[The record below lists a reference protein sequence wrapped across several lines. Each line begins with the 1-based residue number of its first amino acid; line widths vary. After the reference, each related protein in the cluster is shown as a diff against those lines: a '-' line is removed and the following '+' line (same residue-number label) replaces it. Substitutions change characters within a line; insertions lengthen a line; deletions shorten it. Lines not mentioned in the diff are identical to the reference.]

1 VKVQSLEPLE
11 ENVTKVVDA
20 TSSEV
25 FLSFLVSWAPFP
37 LILCVWFYDCGQ
49 YLLVVIFATSVQCHF
64 ELSTT
69 WCLEFWIVSSVFI
82 PVLSPCRLAT
92 ANAQLVDI
100 VWTRSYLGR

>member
-49 YLLVVIFATSVQCHF
+49 YLLVVIFATSMQCHF
-64 ELSTT
+64 ELSAT

-82 PVLSPCRLAT
+82 PVLT
-92 ANAQLVDI
+92 F
-100 VWTRSYLGR
+100 SYSKCSAGGLSC